1 MLMIKKILIITFFVI
16 SLTGKS
22 HSFSVIRDG
31 EVEEFLQ
38 ELTLPIIQKSGLE
51 SKNIKIYIVN
61 DPAVNAFVSSGQ
73 NIFINTGLITKYT
86 DPNVLRGVLAHEIGH
101 IASGHLARGSEEIKK
116 AQNIMMLTYLA
127 GIISAAASSSDA
139 GYAMLMGGN
148 QVAERLFLKY
158 NRSQE
163 EAADILALEYLR
175 KTNNNP
181 LGLLKILEFFKSQAV
196 GQEIFDEYALTHPI
210 SQQRINFIKANL
222 DHFPASNHDSI
233 SIEQNFKTQR
243 IVAKLRGFL
252 DDVDT
257 TINET
262 EGKNNFLNLY
272 RRSIALFKS
281 GQTKSS
287 LQVLDELLAKNPKDA
302 YLLELK
308 GQFLYESGDIKNS
321 IIFYKKSLDVNG
333 NNFLARIIFAKSIL
347 DLDSN
352 NSDLIQIAID
362 NLKMVLLKEKDN
374 LQIYQILSESYKK
387 INDEAMANL
396 SLAEYYLLK
405 NDSKNATEYAKKAKK
420 LFNKNNKRGLL
431 RVNDIIEISKNID
444 TQP

>member
-22 HSFSVIRDG
+22 HSLFVIRDG
-31 EVEEFLQ
+31 EIEEFLQ

-61 DPAVNAFVSSGQ
+61 DPAVNAFVSNGQ
-73 NIFINTGLITKYT
+73 NIFINTGLVTKYT
-86 DPNVLRGVLAHEIGH
+86 DPNVLRGVLAHEIAH

-127 GIISAAASSSDA
+127 GIISAATSSSDT

-181 LGLLKILEFFKSQAV
+181 LGLLKILEFFKSQTV
-196 GQEIFDEYALTHPI
+196 GQEIVDEYALTHPI

-222 DHFPASNHDSI
+222 DHFPDSNHDNI
-233 SIEQNFKTQR
+233 SIAQNFKTQR
-243 IVAKLRGFL
+243 IVAKLKGFL
-252 DDVDT
+252 DDVDM

-262 EGKNNFLNLY
+262 EGEHNFLNLY
-272 RRSIALFKS
+272 RRSIALFQS
-281 GQTKSS
+281 GQTQRS
-287 LQVLDELLAKNPKDA
+287 LQILNELLAKNPKDA

-308 GQFLYESGDIKNS
+308 GQFLYESGDIKNA
-321 IIFYKKSLDVNG
+321 IIFYKKSLDING

-352 NSDLIQIAID
+352 NPDLIQIAID
-362 NLKMVLLKEKDN
+362 NLKMALLKEKDN

-396 SLAEYYLLK
+396 SLAEYYLLE
-405 NDSKNATEYAKKAKK
+405 NDSKNATEYSQKAKK

-444 TQP
+444 TTP